1 VKHMN
6 ARRKLELAKMEIQI
20 EYWKGV
26 GAAAIGRDDVRA
38 THYAAK
44 QLRRI
49 TTVYL
54 NAMATGQFTTK
65 RRQVKKLVGSG
76 VVLAGDVIETTSEAR
91 SEI

>member
-1 VKHMN
+1 MKHMN
-6 ARRKLELAKMEIQI
+6 DRRKVETVKLEIQI
-20 EYWKGV
+20 EYWKNV
-26 GAAAIGRDDVRA
+26 GAAAVGRNDVRA

-54 NAMATGQFTTK
+54 NAMATGKFTTK

-76 VVLAGDVIETTSEAR
+76 VVPARDVIETTL
-91 SEI
+91 